1 MSETSTGP
9 GPGIG
14 TEAGAA
20 PGAGRP
26 SGVIHDIGYRH
37 YDGPRHGRGH
47 AFAAL
52 TVNSLRGVYGLGRTA
67 RSKIMPF
74 LLFGVMTLPA
84 VVSIAVMA
92 FAKQQ
97 ALTYP
102 AYAVTMQAVLAV
114 FLAAQSP
121 YLVAPDLRFRVLPLY
136 MSRPTTALDYV
147 AAKLTAMTLALLILI
162 GAPLTLLFAG
172 ELLVDLPGPPHT
184 GEYFAAMGTAVIY
197 AVLLSAVG
205 VALASFTPRR
215 GLGVASVIAVY
226 LLSSAVSVVLVGL
239 LMSTSRDAAAA
250 WAWLINPFFLVDA
263 VQNWLFGVQANND
276 SGYPPDVGGPVAA
289 AAMVAI
295 IALSVA
301 ALVLRYR
308 KAASS

>member
-1 MSETSTGP
+1 MSETGTETGP
-9 GPGIG
+9 GTG
-14 TEAGAA
+14 TVPVAE
-20 PGAGRP
+20 RP

-52 TVNSLRGVYGLGRTA
+52 TLNSLRGVFGLGRTA

-74 LLFGVMTLPA
+74 LLFGVMMLPA

-92 FAKQQ
+92 ILKER
-97 ALTYP
+97 ALPYP

-147 AAKLTAMTLALLILI
+147 AAKLTAMTLALFILI

-184 GEYFAAMGTAVIY
+184 GDYLAAMGTAVIY
-197 AVLLSAVG
+197 AVLLAAIG

-226 LLSSAVSVVLVGL
+226 LLSSAVSAVLVGL
-239 LMSTSRDAAAA
+239 LMSTSRDAAAT

-263 VQNWLFGVQANND
+263 VQNWLFGVEPHND
-276 SGYPPDVGGPVAA
+276 GGYPPDLGGPVAA
-289 AAMVAI
+289 ALVVAI
-295 IALSVA
+295 TGLCVS

-308 KAASS
+308 KAAAS

>member
-1 MSETSTGP
+1 MSE
-9 GPGIG
+9 PGI
-14 TEAGAA
+14 A
-20 PGAGRP
+20 PTADRP
-26 SGVIHDIGYRH
+26 MPTGVIHDIGYRH
-37 YDGPRHGRGH
+37 YDGPRRGRDH

-52 TVNSLRGVYGLGRTA
+52 TLNSLRGVFGLGRTA
-67 RSKIMPF
+67 RAKIMPF
-74 LLFGVMTLPA
+74 VLFGVMMLPA

-92 FAKQQ
+92 FIKERAIP
-97 ALTYP
+97 YP

-136 MSRPTTALDYV
+136 MSRPITALDYV
-147 AAKLTAMTLALLILI
+147 AAKLSAMVLAMFLMIAL
-162 GAPLTLLFAG
+162 PLTLLFAG

-184 GEYFAAMGTAVIY
+184 GDYFAAMGTAVIY
-197 AVLLSAVG
+197 AVLLAAIG

-226 LLSSAVSVVLVGL
+226 LLSSAVSAVLVGL

-250 WAWLINPFFLVDA
+250 WAWYVNPFFLVDA
-263 VQNWLFGVQANND
+263 VQNWLFGVAANND
-276 SGYPPDVGGPVAA
+276 GGYPPDIGGPVAVA
-289 AAMVAI
+289 AVVAL
-295 IALSVA
+295 IALCIA

-308 KAASS
+308 KAAAS